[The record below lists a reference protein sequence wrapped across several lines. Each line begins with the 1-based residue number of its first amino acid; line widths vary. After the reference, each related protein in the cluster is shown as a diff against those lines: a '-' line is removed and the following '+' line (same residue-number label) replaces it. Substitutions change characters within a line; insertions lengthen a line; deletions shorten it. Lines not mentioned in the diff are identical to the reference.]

1 MKLFLRLVKE
11 SLVFSFTAIIANPVR
26 TLLSLLGVTIG
37 IFTIIAVLSVV
48 DSLEKNIKSSFNFL
62 GTDNLRVEK
71 WPWEFDNPGYEWW
84 KFWRRPHPTYKEYT
98 FLKENLKNAEAVE
111 IKSGRDNLTIKYL
124 NNSSSGVGLS
134 GIVYESKEINDYQIL
149 SGRYYTENETILG
162 SNYVII
168 GYKVMQELFEN
179 PDFAIGKEIKIKG
192 VKFRVIG
199 VFEEEGESFVGGDSF
214 DRQMTIPFNSFKKI
228 YRVGKKGSEAALIV
242 KGNSDLDPGL
252 QNLEYELRGILRA
265 QRGLKPTEEENFAIN
280 RPEFLTNIIGSVFDI
295 VSLAG
300 WVIGSFSIFVGG
312 FGIANTMFVS
322 VKERVPIIGLQK
334 SLGAKNYFILMQF
347 LFESSFLSI
356 IGGVIGLLFVFLI
369 SILID
374 SGSFELS
381 ISFANVILGLS
392 ISSIIGVGAGIIP
405 AIFASRL
412 DPVEAIR
419 SN

>member
-1 MKLFLRLVKE
+1 MKLFIRLVLE
-11 SLVFSFTAIIANPVR
+11 SLFFSFNAIIANPIR
-26 TLLSLLGVTIG
+26 TFLSLLGVTIG
-37 IFTIIAVLSVV
+37 IFTIIAVLSLV
-48 DSLEKNIKSSFNFL
+48 DSLEDSIQDSLDFL

-84 KFWRRPHPTYKEYT
+84 KFWKRPHPTYKEYA
-98 FLKENLKNAEAVE
+98 FLKENLKNAEAVG
-111 IKSGRDNLTIKYL
+111 IWVARDGLTIKYL
-124 NNSSSGVGLS
+124 NNSSSEVALS
-134 GIVYESKEINDYQIL
+134 GVVYEAKEISDYKIL

-168 GYKVMQELFEN
+168 GYKIMEDLFEN
-179 PDFAIGKEIKIKG
+179 FDYAIGKEIKIKG
-192 VKFRVIG
+192 VKFKVIG

-214 DRQMTIPFNSFKKI
+214 DRQMIVPFNSFKKI
-228 YRVGKKGSEAALIV
+228 YRVGKKGSNAALIV
-242 KGNSDLDPGL
+242 KGNSKLDPGL
-252 QNLEYELRGILRA
+252 ENLEYELRGVLRA
-265 QRGLKPTEEENFAIN
+265 RRGLKPAEDENFAIN
-280 RPEFLTNIIGSVFDI
+280 RPEYLTGF
-295 VSLAG
+295 VSTIFGTISIAG

-312 FGIANTMFVS
+312 FGIANIMFVS

-356 IGGVIGLLFVFLI
+356 IGGVIGLMFVFLI
-369 SILID
+369 TFVDL
-374 SGSFELS
+374 GSFDLR
-381 ISFANVILGLS
+381 ISLTNVILGIS
-392 ISSIIGVGAGIIP
+392 ISTIIGICAGLIP

>member
-1 MKLFLRLVKE
+1 MKLFLRLILE
-11 SLVFSFTAIIANPVR
+11 SLFFSFNAIIANPIR
-26 TLLSLLGVTIG
+26 TFLSLLGVTIG
-37 IFTIIAVLSVV
+37 IFTIIAVLSLV
-48 DSLEKNIKSSFNFL
+48 DSLEDSIQDSLDFL

-84 KFWRRPHPTYKEYT
+84 KFWKRPHPTYKEYA

-111 IKSGRDNLTIKYL
+111 IIATRDALTIKYL
-124 NNSSSGVGLS
+124 NNSSSEVALMGV
-134 GIVYESKEINDYQIL
+134 VYEAKEINDYKIL

-168 GYKVMQELFEN
+168 GHKIMEDLFKN
-179 PDFAIGKEIKIKG
+179 SDYAIGKEIKIKG

-214 DRQMTIPFNSFKKI
+214 DRMMTVPFNSFKKI
-228 YRVGKKGSEAALIV
+228 YRVGKKGSNAAMIV
-242 KGNSDLDPGL
+242 KGNSELDPGL
-252 QNLEYELRGILRA
+252 ENLEYELRGLLRA
-265 QRGLKPTEEENFAIN
+265 RRGLKPTEDENFAIN
-280 RPEFLTNIIGSVFDI
+280 RPEYLTGFISSIFSTI
-295 VSLAG
+295 SIAG

-312 FGIANTMFVS
+312 FGIANIMFVS

-356 IGGVIGLLFVFLI
+356 MGGVIGLIFVFLI
-369 SILID
+369 TFID
-374 SGSFELS
+374 LGSFELS
-381 ISFANVILGLS
+381 ISLTNVILGIS
-392 ISSIIGVGAGIIP
+392 ISTIIGVCAGLIP

>member
-1 MKLFLRLVKE
+1 MKLFLRLILE
-11 SLVFSFTAIIANPVR
+11 SLFFSFNAIIANPIR

-37 IFTIIAVLSVV
+37 IFTIIAVLSLV
-48 DSLEKNIKSSFNFL
+48 DSLEDSIQDSLDFL

-84 KFWRRPHPTYKEYT
+84 KFWKRPHPTYKEYA
-98 FLKENLKNAEAVE
+98 FLKENIKNAEAVE
-111 IKSGRDNLTIKYL
+111 ILVFRDGLTIKYL
-124 NNSSSGVGLS
+124 NNSSSEVNLT
-134 GIVYESKEINDYQIL
+134 GIVYESKEINDYKIL

-168 GYKVMQELFEN
+168 GYKIMEDLFKN
-179 PDFAIGKEIKIKG
+179 SDYAIGKEIKIKG

-199 VFEEEGESFVGGDSF
+199 VFEEEGESFVGGNSS
-214 DRQMTIPFNSFKKI
+214 DRMMTVPFNSFKKI
-228 YRVGKKGSEAALIV
+228 YRVGKKGSNAAMII
-242 KGNSDLDPGL
+242 KGNSELDPGL
-252 QNLEYELRGILRA
+252 ENLEYELRGLLRA
-265 QRGLKPTEEENFAIN
+265 RRGLKPTEDENFAIN
-280 RPEFLTNIIGSVFDI
+280 RPEYLTGFISAIFSTI
-295 VSLAG
+295 SIAG

-312 FGIANTMFVS
+312 FGIANIMFVS

-356 IGGVIGLLFVFLI
+356 IGGVIGLIFVFLI
-369 SILID
+369 TFID
-374 SGSFELS
+374 LGSFDLR
-381 ISFANVILGLS
+381 ISLTNVILGIS
-392 ISSIIGVGAGIIP
+392 ISTIIGVFAGLIP

>member
-1 MKLFLRLVKE
+1 MR
-11 SLVFSFTAIIANPVR
+11 S
-26 TLLSLLGVTIG
+26 G
-37 IFTIIAVLSVV
+37 
-48 DSLEKNIKSSFNFL
+48 DSLEDSIQDSLDFL

-84 KFWRRPHPTYKEYT
+84 KFWKRPHPTYKEYA

-111 IKSGRDNLTIKYL
+111 ILVYREGLTIKYL
-124 NNSSSGVGLS
+124 NNSSSEVNLA
-134 GIVYESKEINDYQIL
+134 GIVYESKEINDYKIL
-149 SGRYYTENETILG
+149 SGRYYTENETIVG

-168 GYKVMQELFEN
+168 GYKIMEDLFKN
-179 PDFAIGKEIKIKG
+179 SDYAIGKDIKIKG

-214 DRQMTIPFNSFKKI
+214 DRQMTVPFNSFKKI
-228 YRVGKKGSEAALIV
+228 YRVGKKGSNAALIV
-242 KGNSDLDPGL
+242 KGNSELDPGL
-252 QNLEYELRGILRA
+252 ENLEYELRGVLRA
-265 QRGLKPTEEENFAIN
+265 RRGLKPTEDENFAIN
-280 RPEFLTNIIGSVFDI
+280 RPEYLTGF
-295 VSLAG
+295 VSAIFGTISIAG

-312 FGIANTMFVS
+312 FGIANIMFVS

-356 IGGVIGLLFVFLI
+356 IGGVIGLIFVFLI
-369 SILID
+369 TFID
-374 SGSFELS
+374 LGSFDLR
-381 ISFANVILGLS
+381 ISLTNVILGIS
-392 ISSIIGVGAGIIP
+392 ISTIIGVFAGLIP
-405 AIFASRL
+405 AVFASRL

>member
-1 MKLFLRLVKE
+1 MKLFIRLVLE
-11 SLVFSFTAIIANPVR
+11 SLFFSFNAIIANPIR
-26 TLLSLLGVTIG
+26 TFLSLLGVTIG
-37 IFTIIAVLSVV
+37 IFTIIAVLSLV
-48 DSLEKNIKSSFNFL
+48 DSLEDSIQDSLDFL
-62 GTDNLRVEK
+62 GTDNLRIEK

-84 KFWRRPHPTYKEYT
+84 KFWKRPHPTYKEYT
-98 FLKENLKNAEAVE
+98 FLKENLKNAEVVE
-111 IKSGRDNLTIKYL
+111 IMVFRERLTIKYL
-124 NNSSSGVGLS
+124 NNSSSEVTLS
-134 GIVYESKEINDYQIL
+134 GVVYESKEINDYKIL

-168 GYKVMQELFEN
+168 GYKIMEDLFEN
-179 PDFAIGKEIKIKG
+179 SDYAIGKEIKIKG

-214 DRQMTIPFNSFKKI
+214 DRQMIVPFNSFKKI
-228 YRVGKKGSEAALIV
+228 YRVGKKGSNAALIV
-242 KGNSDLDPGL
+242 KGNSELDPGL
-252 QNLEYELRGILRA
+252 ENLEYELRGLLRA
-265 QRGLKPTEEENFAIN
+265 RRGLKPTEDENFAIN
-280 RPEFLTNIIGSVFDI
+280 RPEYLTGF
-295 VSLAG
+295 VSSIFSTISIAG

-312 FGIANTMFVS
+312 FGIANIMFVS

-356 IGGVIGLLFVFLI
+356 IGGVIGLIFVFLI
-369 SILID
+369 TFID
-374 SGSFELS
+374 LGSFDLR
-381 ISFANVILGLS
+381 ISLTNVILGIS
-392 ISSIIGVGAGIIP
+392 ISTIIGICAGLIP

>member
-1 MKLFLRLVKE
+1 MKLFIRLVLE
-11 SLVFSFTAIIANPVR
+11 SLLFSFNSIIANPIR

-37 IFTIIAVLSVV
+37 IFTIIAVLSLV
-48 DSLEKNIKSSFNFL
+48 DSLEDSIQNSLDFL

-84 KFWRRPHPTYKEYT
+84 KFWKRPHPTYKEYT
-98 FLKENLKNAEAVE
+98 FLKENLKHAEAVE
-111 IKSGRDNLTIKYL
+111 ILVFRQGLTIKYL
-124 NNSSSGVGLS
+124 NNSSSEVTLI
-134 GIVYESKEINDYQIL
+134 GIVYDSKEINDYKII

-162 SNYVII
+162 SNYVVI
-168 GYKVMQELFEN
+168 GYKIMQDLFEN
-179 PDFAIGKEIKIKG
+179 SDYAIGKEIKIKG

-199 VFEEEGESFVGGDSF
+199 VLEEEGESFVGGDSN
-214 DRQMTIPFNSFKKI
+214 DRNMRVPFNSFKKI
-228 YRVGKKGSEAALIV
+228 YRTGKKGSNAALVV
-242 KGNSDLDPGL
+242 KGNSELDPRL
-252 QNLEYELRGILRA
+252 ENLEYELKGMLRA
-265 QRGLKPTEEENFAIN
+265 RRGLKPIEDENFAIN
-280 RPEFLTNIIGSVFDI
+280 RPEYLTGF
-295 VSLAG
+295 VSSIFSTISIAG

-312 FGIANTMFVS
+312 FGIANIMFVS

-356 IGGVIGLLFVFLI
+356 IGGVIGLIFVFLI
-369 SILID
+369 TFVDL
-374 SGSFELS
+374 GSFDLR
-381 ISFANVILGLS
+381 ISLTNVILGIS
-392 ISSIIGVGAGIIP
+392 ISTIIGICAGLIP

>member
-1 MKLFLRLVKE
+1 MKLFLRLILE
-11 SLVFSFTAIIANPVR
+11 SLFFSFNAIIANPIR
-26 TLLSLLGVTIG
+26 TFLSLLGVTIG
-37 IFTIIAVLSVV
+37 IFTIIAVLSLV
-48 DSLEKNIKSSFNFL
+48 DSLEDSIQDSLDFL

-84 KFWRRPHPTYKEYT
+84 KFWKRPHPTYKEYT
-98 FLKENLKNAEAVE
+98 FLKENLKNAEAVG
-111 IKSGRDNLTIKYL
+111 IFVGRDGLTIKYL
-124 NNSSSGVGLS
+124 NNSSSEVGLT
-134 GIVYESKEINDYQIL
+134 GVVYEAKEIQNYKIF

-168 GYKVMQELFEN
+168 GYKIMEDLFEN
-179 PDFAIGKEIKIKG
+179 SDYAIGKEIKIKG

-214 DRQMTIPFNSFKKI
+214 DRQMIVPFNSFKKI
-228 YRVGKKGSEAALIV
+228 YRVGKKGSNAALIV
-242 KGNSDLDPGL
+242 KGNSELDPSL
-252 QNLEYELRGILRA
+252 ENLEYELTGVLRA
-265 QRGLKPTEEENFAIN
+265 RRGLKPTEDQNFAIN
-280 RPEFLTNIIGSVFDI
+280 RPEYLTGF
-295 VSLAG
+295 VSAIFGTISIAG

-312 FGIANTMFVS
+312 FGIANIMFVS

-356 IGGVIGLLFVFLI
+356 IGGVLGLIFVFLI
-369 SILID
+369 TFVDL
-374 SGSFELS
+374 GSFDLK
-381 ISFANVILGLS
+381 ISLTNVILGIS
-392 ISSIIGVGAGIIP
+392 ISTIIGVCAGLIP

>member
-1 MKLFLRLVKE
+1 MKLFIRLILE
-11 SLVFSFTAIIANPVR
+11 SLFFSFNAIIANPIR
-26 TLLSLLGVTIG
+26 TFLSLLGVTIG
-37 IFTIIAVLSVV
+37 IFTIIAVLSLV
-48 DSLEKNIKSSFNFL
+48 DSLEDSIQDSLDFL
-62 GTDNLRVEK
+62 GTDNLRIEK

-84 KFWRRPHPTYKEYT
+84 KFWKRPHPTYKEYT
-98 FLKENLKNAEAVE
+98 FLKENLKNAEVVE
-111 IKSGRDNLTIKYL
+111 IMVFRERLTIKYL
-124 NNSSSGVGLS
+124 NNSSSEVTLS
-134 GIVYESKEINDYQIL
+134 GVVYESKEINDYKIL

-168 GYKVMQELFEN
+168 GYKIMEDLFEN
-179 PDFAIGKEIKIKG
+179 YDYAIGKEIKIKG

-214 DRQMTIPFNSFKKI
+214 DRQMIVPFNSFKKI
-228 YRVGKKGSEAALIV
+228 YRVGKKGSNAAMIV
-242 KGNSDLDPGL
+242 KGNSELDPGL
-252 QNLEYELRGILRA
+252 ENLEYELRGLLRA
-265 QRGLKPTEEENFAIN
+265 RRGLKPTEDENFAIN
-280 RPEFLTNIIGSVFDI
+280 RPEYLTGF
-295 VSLAG
+295 VSSIFSTISIAG

-312 FGIANTMFVS
+312 FGIANIMFVS

-356 IGGVIGLLFVFLI
+356 IGGVIGLIFVFLI
-369 SILID
+369 TFID
-374 SGSFELS
+374 LGSFDLR
-381 ISFANVILGLS
+381 ISLTNVILGIS
-392 ISSIIGVGAGIIP
+392 ISTIIGICAGLIP

>member
-1 MKLFLRLVKE
+1 MKLLIRLILE
-11 SLVFSFTAIIANPVR
+11 SLFFSFNAIIANPIR
-26 TLLSLLGVTIG
+26 TFLSLLGVTIG
-37 IFTIIAVLSVV
+37 IFTIIAVLSLV
-48 DSLEKNIKSSFNFL
+48 DSLEDSIQDSLDFL
-62 GTDNLRVEK
+62 GTDNLRIEK

-84 KFWRRPHPTYKEYT
+84 KFWKRPHPTYKEYT
-98 FLKENLKNAEAVE
+98 FLKENLKNAEVVE
-111 IKSGRDNLTIKYL
+111 IVVFRERLTIKYL
-124 NNSSSGVGLS
+124 NNSSSEVTLS
-134 GIVYESKEINDYQIL
+134 GVVYESKEINDYKIL

-168 GYKVMQELFEN
+168 GYKIMEDLFEN
-179 PDFAIGKEIKIKG
+179 SDYAIGKEIKIKG

-214 DRQMTIPFNSFKKI
+214 DRQMTVPFNSFKKI
-228 YRVGKKGSEAALIV
+228 YRVGKKGSNAALIV
-242 KGNSDLDPGL
+242 KGNSELDPGL
-252 QNLEYELRGILRA
+252 ENLEYELRGLLRA
-265 QRGLKPTEEENFAIN
+265 RRGLKPTEDENFAIN
-280 RPEFLTNIIGSVFDI
+280 RPEYLTGF
-295 VSLAG
+295 VSSIFSTISIAG

-312 FGIANTMFVS
+312 FGIANIMFVS

-356 IGGVIGLLFVFLI
+356 IGGVIGLIFVFLI
-369 SILID
+369 TFID
-374 SGSFELS
+374 LGSFDLR
-381 ISFANVILGLS
+381 ISLTNVILGIS
-392 ISSIIGVGAGIIP
+392 ISTIIGICAGLIP

>member
-1 MKLFLRLVKE
+1 M
-11 SLVFSFTAIIANPVR
+11 
-26 TLLSLLGVTIG
+26 SLLGVTIG
-37 IFTIIAVLSVV
+37 IFTIIAVLSLV
-48 DSLEKNIKSSFNFL
+48 DSLEDSIQDSLDFL
-62 GTDNLRVEK
+62 GTDNLRIEK

-84 KFWRRPHPTYKEYT
+84 KFWKRPHPTYKEYT
-98 FLKENLKNAEAVE
+98 FLKENLKNAEVVE
-111 IKSGRDNLTIKYL
+111 IMVFRERLTIKYL
-124 NNSSSGVGLS
+124 NNSSSEVTLS
-134 GIVYESKEINDYQIL
+134 GVVYESKEINDYKIL

-168 GYKVMQELFEN
+168 GYKIMEDLFEN
-179 PDFAIGKEIKIKG
+179 SDHAIGKEIKIKG

-214 DRQMTIPFNSFKKI
+214 DRQMIVPFNSFKKI
-228 YRVGKKGSEAALIV
+228 YRVGKKGSNAALIV
-242 KGNSDLDPGL
+242 KGNSELDPGL
-252 QNLEYELRGILRA
+252 ENLEYELRGLLRA
-265 QRGLKPTEEENFAIN
+265 RRGLKPTEDENFAIN
-280 RPEFLTNIIGSVFDI
+280 RPEYLTGF
-295 VSLAG
+295 VSSIFSTISIAG

-312 FGIANTMFVS
+312 FGIANIMFVS

-356 IGGVIGLLFVFLI
+356 IGGVIGLILVFLI
-369 SILID
+369 TFID
-374 SGSFELS
+374 LGSFDLR
-381 ISFANVILGLS
+381 ISLTNVILGIS
-392 ISSIIGVGAGIIP
+392 ISTIIGICAGLIP

>member
-1 MKLFLRLVKE
+1 MKLFIRLILE
-11 SLVFSFTAIIANPVR
+11 SLFFSFNAIIANPIR
-26 TLLSLLGVTIG
+26 TFLSLLGVTIG
-37 IFTIIAVLSVV
+37 IFTIIAVLSLV
-48 DSLEKNIKSSFNFL
+48 DSLEDSIQDSLDFL
-62 GTDNLRVEK
+62 GTDNLRIEK

-84 KFWRRPHPTYKEYT
+84 KFWKRPHPTYKEYT
-98 FLKENLKNAEAVE
+98 FLKENLKNAEVVE
-111 IKSGRDNLTIKYL
+111 IMVFRERLTIKYL
-124 NNSSSGVGLS
+124 NNSSSEVTLS
-134 GIVYESKEINDYQIL
+134 GVVYESKEINDYKIL

-168 GYKVMQELFEN
+168 GYKIMEDLFEN
-179 PDFAIGKEIKIKG
+179 YDYAIGKEIKIKG

-214 DRQMTIPFNSFKKI
+214 DRQMIVPFNSFKKI
-228 YRVGKKGSEAALIV
+228 YKVGKKGSNAALIV
-242 KGNSDLDPGL
+242 KGNSELDPGL
-252 QNLEYELRGILRA
+252 ENLEYELRGLLRA
-265 QRGLKPTEEENFAIN
+265 RRGLKPTEDENFAIN
-280 RPEFLTNIIGSVFDI
+280 RPEYLTGF
-295 VSLAG
+295 VSSIFSTISIAG

-312 FGIANTMFVS
+312 FGIANIMFVS

-356 IGGVIGLLFVFLI
+356 IGGVIGLIFVFLI
-369 SILID
+369 TFID
-374 SGSFELS
+374 LGSFDLR
-381 ISFANVILGLS
+381 ISLTNVILGIS
-392 ISSIIGVGAGIIP
+392 ISTIIGICAGLIP